1 MVGELDYD
9 SRGPLKD
16 HSIKSKTARQQL
28 PYRKN
33 PYWHQVHTGL
43 SIGYSVSKNGGEGN
57 WHVRVSCE
65 DGPSQY
71 KCQRIPAS
79 IFISNGS
86 KDTKFEQAIDY
97 AKENFEL
104 ISSGNSSSLKK
115 DISSLAAAYLSHK
128 ERLSALSP
136 GKTRRLS
143 SFIKKYIYE
152 NDVGRVRIVDFSRQH
167 FEKWIASLF
176 FIELTPGSEAHRRAC
191 STANRYISTMKAI
204 LNWAKK
210 SDLVASDSAWTNV
223 EKYKA
228 VDGQRYY
235 LPNKNEFEAVY
246 AHAAETLKTLLVI
259 LAETGMRPGE
269 PLKLKCK
276 DFDPTSGRLCVPVDT
291 KTGSRTI
298 VLNRKA
304 IGAISNLVLGKSP
317 DAYILGAG
325 DAPLDSSY
333 MAKLM
338 RKARESAGINN
349 NFVLYS
355 IRHAWITNAIKGSSS
370 SIEVA
375 KYAGTSLQ
383 MIEKFYMKYDSKE
396 FINCLEPVF

>member
-1 MVGELDYD
+1 M
-9 SRGPLKD
+9 KD

-43 SIGYSVSKNGGEGN
+43 SIGYSVSKNGEEGS
-57 WHVRVSCE
+57 WHVRVSFE
-65 DGPSQY
+65 GRPSQY
-71 KCQRIPAS
+71 KCQKIPVS
-79 IFISNGS
+79 IFTSHTS

-104 ISSGNSSSLKK
+104 ISSGNSSYLKK
-115 DISSLAAAYLSHK
+115 DISSLAAAYLSYK
-128 ERLSALSP
+128 ERLSALTP

-143 SFIKKYIYE
+143 SFIKKYIYD
-152 NDVGRVRIVDFSRQH
+152 NDIGSVRVVDFSRHH
-167 FEKWIASLF
+167 FEKWIASIFL
-176 FIELTPGSEAHRRAC
+176 IELTPGSEAHRRAC
-191 STANRYISTMKAI
+191 STANRYIATMKAI

-210 SDLVASDSAWTNV
+210 SGLVASDSAWTNV
-223 EKYKA
+223 EKYSA

-235 LPNKNEFEAVY
+235 LPSKNEFEAVY
-246 AHAAETLKTLLVI
+246 AHAAEPLKTLLVI

-269 PLKLKCK
+269 PLKIKCK
-276 DFDPTSGRLCVPVDT
+276 DFDPASGRLRVPVDT

-298 VLNRKA
+298 SLNKKA
-304 IGAISNLVLGKSP
+304 TDLISNLVLGRSP
-317 DAYILGAG
+317 EAYILGSG
-325 DAPLDSSY
+325 DVPLDSSY

-338 RKARESAGINN
+338 RKARLSAGVNE

-396 FINCLEPVF
+396 FINCLESVF